1 MSISV
6 SDPLQLPCGASL
18 SNRLAKSAMTE
29 GLADTRNRATARHQA
44 LYRAWSA
51 SGCGMLLTGNV
62 QVDRRYLERAG
73 NVAVDMHHP
82 QPGAGD
88 ALRGFAQAGTERG
101 NHLWMQIGHAGR
113 QVNRLVN
120 PTPAGPSAVALEM
133 GNSDFFAPPRELR
146 PEEVQEVITRFVH
159 VASVAKDTG
168 FTGVQIHAAHG
179 YLISSF
185 LSPRANR
192 RGDQWGGSLENRA
205 RLLLQT
211 VAAVREEVGGDY
223 PVSIKLNSAD
233 FQQDGFTAEE
243 CLQVVEWLNGTGL
256 DLLELSGGNYESPAM
271 MLAARDS
278 TRKREAYFLEYA
290 EAVKAQAR
298 MPVMVTGGFRTRS
311 AMDGALAE
319 GATDVVGLARPL
331 CPQPDAAQQLLDDPG
346 CALRNWEAE
355 LPAAGAISWYYR
367 QIFHL
372 GDGGRPQ
379 LDLDP
384 EQAVQWHR
392 ANEAET
398 AQGLQDRDLSA

>member
-1 MSISV
+1 MAISV
-6 SDPLQLPCGASL
+6 SDPLPLPCGATL

-29 GLADTRNRATARHQA
+29 GLADTRNRATAKHQA

-51 SGCGMLLTGNV
+51 GGCGMLLTGNV

-73 NVAVDMHHP
+73 NVAEDLRHP
-82 QPGAGD
+82 QPGAED
-88 ALRGFAQAGTERG
+88 ALRAYAQAGTEHG

-133 GNSDFFAPPRELR
+133 GRSDFFAPPRELR
-146 PEEVQEVITRFVH
+146 EEEVQEVITRFAH

-192 RGDQWGGSLENRA
+192 RDDQWGGSLENRA

-211 VAAVREEVGGDY
+211 IAAVREAVGGDY

-311 AMDGALAE
+311 AMDQALAE
-319 GATDVVGLARPL
+319 GATDVIGLARPL
-331 CPQPDAAQQLLDDPG
+331 CPLPDAAQRLLDDPG

-372 GDGGRPQ
+372 AEGKPPQ

-398 AQGLQDRDLSA
+398 AAGLEDRDLSA